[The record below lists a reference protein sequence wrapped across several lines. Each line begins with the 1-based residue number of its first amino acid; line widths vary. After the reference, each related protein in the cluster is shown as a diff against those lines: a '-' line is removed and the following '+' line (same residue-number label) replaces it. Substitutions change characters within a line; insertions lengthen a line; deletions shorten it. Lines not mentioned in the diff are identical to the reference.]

1 MQTRDA
7 GPDLGALKIT
17 VSQFYRPNGDS
28 TQKRGVL
35 SDVTLP
41 SITDH
46 MDVTESDLEYP
57 VEFDRVDK
65 ARYDQMS
72 KVNSD
77 MVNGL
82 FSRSRSRVEKS
93 DDFQKRKKRIEKY
106 IAQKEE
112 NSVSLNADDF
122 NERRKELDA
131 EKEDEKLIEDQVNH
145 TNSDIERDY
154 YMEEVLAIT
163 IDYIRLLTG
172 TPLASNDQ

>member
-1 MQTRDA
+1 
-7 GPDLGALKIT
+7 
-17 VSQFYRPNGDS
+17 
-28 TQKRGVL
+28 
-35 SDVTLP
+35 
-41 SITDH
+41 